1 MHCCTNDSMI
11 IMKTLVAATFAALML
26 FSLEMTVP
34 QSSEAQVTCKT
45 DWLGNYVC
53 RDTGGNSS
61 STRTDW
67 LGNDVTTFS
76 NGGSMSCRTDWLGNY
91 VCN

>member
-1 MHCCTNDSMI
+1 
-11 IMKTLVAATFAALML
+11 MKTLIATTFAVLMF
-26 FSLEMTVP
+26 FSLEMAVP
-34 QSSEAQVTCKT
+34 QSSEAGVSCRT